1 MSLLIFI
8 ILQLVSKINVF
19 LLICFVTFLIN
30 CHRLYCTNT
39 TKITIQI
46 FFLLYIHVWQAE
58 NIIQGCLHSTVV
70 SRDLRPANEVVLDSF
85 LKLGEGVGPNF
96 SHVNRKSGLFRI
108 TSHCVRHFFLLSNGH
123 FEYSSGSA
131 RGNILIHHWK
141 NLYMFRTKIYLVWD
155 FQKNLFAGFITLKI
169 V

>member
-1 MSLLIFI
+1 M
-8 ILQLVSKINVF
+8 
-19 LLICFVTFLIN
+19 ICFVTFLIN

-58 NIIQGCLHSTVV
+58 KLMLYTMHPKELFHTWNIIQGCLHSTVV

-85 LKLGEGVGPNF
+85 LKLGEGVGPDF
-96 SHVNRKSGLFRI
+96 GHVNRKSGLFRI
-108 TSHCVRHFFLLSNGH
+108 MSHCVRYFFFLSNGH

>member
-1 MSLLIFI
+1 MSLI
-8 ILQLVSKINVF
+8 ILSMYIGA
-19 LLICFVTFLIN
+19 
-30 CHRLYCTNT
+30 HCTCMASW
-39 TKITIQI
+39 KVDV
-46 FFLLYIHVWQAE
+46 IHTMHPKELFHTW
-58 NIIQGCLHSTVV
+58 NIIQGCLYSTVV
-70 SRDLRPANEVVLDSF
+70 SRDLPPANEVVLDSF

-108 TSHCVRHFFLLSNGH
+108 TSHCVRYFFLLSNGH

-155 FQKNLFAGFITLKI
+155 FQKDLFAGFITLKI